1 MTTDDALDEAG
12 ELRRLLVA
20 QIRRNDE
27 LARENAMLRSMIAA
41 AVFDLD
47 KAGRVAS
54 STENALRV
62 AARKEGK

>member
-1 MTTDDALDEAG
+1 MTTDDALDEAS
-12 ELRRLLVA
+12 ELRRLLVG

-27 LARENAMLRSMIAA
+27 LAKENAMLRSMIAA

>member
-1 MTTDDALDEAG
+1 MTTDDALDEAS
-12 ELRRLLVA
+12 ELRRLLVG

>member
-1 MTTDDALDEAG
+1 MTTDDALDEAS

-27 LARENAMLRSMIAA
+27 LARENATLRSMIAA

-47 KAGRVAS
+47 KAGRIAS

>member
-1 MTTDDALDEAG
+1 MTTDDALDEAS

-27 LARENAMLRSMIAA
+27 LARENATLRSMIAA